1 MDTLLL
7 YRSIYLNDWEHG
19 TVRSYLGHWTTAV
32 LISLTHV
39 EYVSLGYTNQTHE
52 QLPLSPRIY
61 SLVLNARWHG
71 LHGHVARSYRN

>member
-7 YRSIYLNDWEHG
+7 YRSIYLNNWEHG

-39 EYVSLGYTNQTHE
+39 EYVSLG
-52 QLPLSPRIY
+52 
-61 SLVLNARWHG
+61 
-71 LHGHVARSYRN
+71 